1 MRLLFSALM
10 LLVVVAIVGKLAAT
24 QMQAVA
30 PQAAPASAAQ
40 RSADMVTKAI
50 EQGAAMRAA
59 DAASQ

>member
-30 PQAAPASAAQ
+30 PQGTPASAAQ